1 MTLDNLNIG
10 KRLGLAFGVVLG
22 LVVAMASLGAIELRQ
37 LAKADARLDTLA
49 TSSQTMEQWK
59 GLTSANL
66 ARALGIAH
74 SGYQADVVA
83 AFGPAMKDTSAAI
96 SQLQKQ
102 LEDSLADDTERALFA
117 TIGERREAYVGARKE
132 AAKLFADGNLD
143 AGRAQVAQ
151 KMVPAADA
159 YVAAMDAML
168 AQYQR
173 RTDEAAAS
181 FDAESALGLQLL
193 VGFALLAIACGAAL
207 AVSITRSI
215 SRPLQA
221 AARGAAAIATGDL
234 TQRFESSR
242 RDEIGQLLDA
252 LQRMQDGLRQTV
264 RQIRQSTDGIGTAS
278 GEVATGSQDLSVRTE
293 QTASSL
299 QQTAST
305 MEEITVTVRQS
316 TESAAQASQLA
327 ASASGVAR
335 RGGDVVTQVVATM
348 DEISASSKKIA
359 DIIGTID
366 GIAFQTNILALNAAV
381 EAARA
386 GEQGRG
392 FAVVA
397 GEVRSLAQ
405 RSAEAAKEIK
415 ALIGSSVDRVETG
428 SRLVGEAGST
438 MAEIV
443 TSVQRVTDIIA
454 EVAAAAGEQSNG
466 LTLVNRAVT
475 DLDRMTQQNAA
486 LVEESAAAA
495 ESLKDQARALADSVS
510 VFRTGDDGVPAPTPM
525 ASVRQVT
532 AAPTTP
538 RPVARS
544 TPPSSPSS
552 TSSPSSPAKAE
563 RAAPRAAGTPATP
576 PRQQTAEAVSAGDDW
591 ETF

>member
-22 LVVAMASLGAIELRQ
+22 LVVAMATLGAVELRQ
-37 LAKADARLDTLA
+37 LAKADDRLDALA
-49 TSSQTMEQWK
+49 MSSQTMEQWK

-96 SQLQKQ
+96 TQLQKK
-102 LEDSLADDTERALFA
+102 LEDGLADDTERALFA
-117 TIGERREAYVGARKE
+117 AIGERREAYVGVRKE

-143 AGRAQVAQ
+143 GGRAQVAQ

-168 AQYQR
+168 AHYQQR
-173 RTDEAAAS
+173 AGEAAAS
-181 FDAESALGLQLL
+181 FDHERALGLQLL
-193 VGFALLAIACGAAL
+193 MGFALLAIACGTAL

-215 SRPLQA
+215 SRPLQS
-221 AARGAAAIATGDL
+221 AARSAEAIATGDL
-234 TQRFESSR
+234 MQRFETTR
-242 RDEIGQLLDA
+242 RDEIGQLLGA
-252 LQRMQDGLRQTV
+252 LQRMQDGLRDTV

-305 MEEITVTVRQS
+305 MEQITVTVRQS
-316 TESAAQASQLA
+316 TDSAAQASQLA
-327 ASASGVAR
+327 SSASGVAR
-335 RGGDVVTQVVATM
+335 RGGEVVTQVVATM

-397 GEVRSLAQ
+397 GEVRNLAQ

-415 ALIGSSVDRVETG
+415 ALIGSSVERVETG
-428 SRLVGEAGST
+428 SRLVSEAGST

-510 VFRTGDDGVPAPTPM
+510 VFRTGDTLVSAPSAPAPK
-525 ASVRQVT
+525 AVVRT
-532 AAPTTP
+532 AAPTPAKP
-538 RPVARS
+538 RPS
-544 TPPSSPSS
+544 TPPASPVNAAGSA
-552 TSSPSSPAKAE
+552 TPAV
-563 RAAPRAAGTPATP
+563 AAPRKEAPA
-576 PRQQTAEAVSAGDDW
+576 AVSAGDDW